1 MSRPRSLGGSCD
13 IHGVKWTLDEN
24 KTVSELE
31 EEVSRLRSEVRELEK
46 EKDLLDFDLEEVK
59 QLNKSLSLEIDRL
72 YQNIGYLSER
82 EP

>member
-1 MSRPRSLGGSCD
+1 
-13 IHGVKWTLDEN
+13 LDEN

-31 EEVSRLRSEVRELEK
+31 EEVSRLRAEVEALDK
-46 EKDLLDFDLEEVK
+46 ENGLLNIDLEEVK

>member
-1 MSRPRSLGGSCD
+1 M
-13 IHGVKWTLDEN
+13 DEN

>member
-1 MSRPRSLGGSCD
+1 
-13 IHGVKWTLDEN
+13 LDEK

-31 EEVSRLRSEVRELEK
+31 EELSRLRVEVEAQEK
-46 EKDLLDFDLEEVK
+46 EHELLNLDLEEMK
-59 QLNKSLSLEIDRL
+59 QLNKNLSLEIDRL

>member
-1 MSRPRSLGGSCD
+1 M
-13 IHGVKWTLDEN
+13 DEK
-24 KTVSELE
+24 KTVPELE
-31 EEVSRLRSEVRELEK
+31 EEVSRLRAELEELEK

-72 YQNIGYLSER
+72 YQNIGYLYEH

>member
-1 MSRPRSLGGSCD
+1 M
-13 IHGVKWTLDEN
+13 DEK

-31 EEVSRLRSEVRELEK
+31 EGLSSLRAEVEAQEK
-46 EKDLLDFDLEEVK
+46 ESELLNLDLEEMK
-59 QLNKSLSLEIDRL
+59 QLNKNLSLEIDRL

>member
-1 MSRPRSLGGSCD
+1 
-13 IHGVKWTLDEN
+13 LDEK

-31 EEVSRLRSEVRELEK
+31 EELSRLRAEVEAQEK
-46 EKDLLDFDLEEVK
+46 EHELLNLDLQEMK
-59 QLNKSLSLEIDRL
+59 QLNKNLSLEIDRL

>member
-1 MSRPRSLGGSCD
+1 M
-13 IHGVKWTLDEN
+13 DEN

-31 EEVSRLRSEVRELEK
+31 EKVSRLRAEAEALDK
-46 EKDLLDFDLEEVK
+46 ENGLLNLDLEEVK

>member
-1 MSRPRSLGGSCD
+1 
-13 IHGVKWTLDEN
+13 LDEK

-31 EEVSRLRSEVRELEK
+31 EGLSSLRAEVEAQEK
-46 EKDLLDFDLEEVK
+46 ESELLNLDLEEMK
-59 QLNKSLSLEIDRL
+59 QLNKNLSLEIDRL

>member
-1 MSRPRSLGGSCD
+1 M
-13 IHGVKWTLDEN
+13 DEN
-24 KTVSELE
+24 KTVAELE

>member
-1 MSRPRSLGGSCD
+1 M
-13 IHGVKWTLDEN
+13 DEN

-31 EEVSRLRSEVRELEK
+31 EEVSRLRAEVEALDK
-46 EKDLLDFDLEEVK
+46 ENGLLNIDLEEVK

>member
-1 MSRPRSLGGSCD
+1 M
-13 IHGVKWTLDEN
+13 KWTLDEN

>member
-1 MSRPRSLGGSCD
+1 M
-13 IHGVKWTLDEN
+13 DEN
-24 KTVSELE
+24 KTISELE
-31 EEVSRLRSEVRELEK
+31 EKVSRLRSELEELEK
-46 EKDLLDFDLEEVK
+46 EKGLLDFDLEEVK

>member
-1 MSRPRSLGGSCD
+1 M
-13 IHGVKWTLDEN
+13 DEN

-31 EEVSRLRSEVRELEK
+31 EGLSRLRAEVEAQEK
-46 EKDLLDFDLEEVK
+46 ENELLKFDLEEMK
-59 QLNKSLSLEIDRL
+59 QLNKNLSLEIDRL

>member
-1 MSRPRSLGGSCD
+1 M
-13 IHGVKWTLDEN
+13 KWTLDEN
-24 KTVSELE
+24 KTVPELE
-31 EEVSRLRSEVRELEK
+31 EEVSRLRAEVRELEK
-46 EKDLLDFDLEEVK
+46 EKDLLEFDLEEVK

>member
-1 MSRPRSLGGSCD
+1 M
-13 IHGVKWTLDEN
+13 DEN
-24 KTVSELE
+24 KTVPELE
-31 EEVSRLRSEVRELEK
+31 EEVSRLRAEVEALEK
-46 EKDLLDFDLEEVK
+46 EKGLLDFDLEEVK

>member
-1 MSRPRSLGGSCD
+1 M
-13 IHGVKWTLDEN
+13 DEK

-31 EEVSRLRSEVRELEK
+31 EELSRLRVEVEAQEK
-46 EKDLLDFDLEEVK
+46 EHELLNLDLEEMK
-59 QLNKSLSLEIDRL
+59 QLNKNLSLEIDRL